1 MPWALRRRLRG
12 TTPIMRAG
20 WVAGFVIG
28 QLALFAL
35 APVPHAAL
43 PKYNPGAEPTSL
55 AGQLLIASPRMP
67 DPRFQRT
74 VILMVRHGEDG
85 ALGITI
91 NRPVQELPLATL
103 LEKLGETDAGVKGSV
118 QVFAGGPVQP
128 QVGSVLHSGDY
139 RRRETV
145 VIDGRFAMTQSP
157 EVLRDIAAK
166 RGPHKALVAF
176 GYAGWAPGQL
186 EAELGAEAWLVAPA
200 DPQLVFDE
208 PRDKVW
214 EQGMAVKGR

>member
-1 MPWALRRRLRG
+1 
-12 TTPIMRAG
+12 
-20 WVAGFVIG
+20 
-28 QLALFAL
+28 
-35 APVPHAAL
+35 
-43 PKYNPGAEPTSL
+43 
-55 AGQLLIASPRMP
+55 MP

-74 VILMVRHGEDG
+74 VILMVRHGKDG
-85 ALGITI
+85 AVGITI
-91 NRPVQELPLATL
+91 NRPIQELPLATL
-103 LEKLGETDAGVKGSV
+103 LEKLGETDANVEGSV

-128 QVGSVLHSGDY
+128 QVGFVLHSGDY
-139 RRRETV
+139 RRTETV
-145 VIDGRFAMTQSP
+145 VIDHRFSMTQSR

-186 EAELGAEAWLVAPA
+186 EAEVDGEAWHVAPA

-214 EQGMAVKGR
+214 EQALARRPRDL